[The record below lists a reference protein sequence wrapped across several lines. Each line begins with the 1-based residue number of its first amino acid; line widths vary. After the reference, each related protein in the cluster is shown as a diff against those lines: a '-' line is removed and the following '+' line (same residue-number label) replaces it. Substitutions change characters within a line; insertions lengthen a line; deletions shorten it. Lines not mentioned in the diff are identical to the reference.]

1 MGLAAGAAI
10 AGVATIGGAYLSS
23 SAQEKA
29 AGQATDSADRTAAMN
44 NALEREVYAQN
55 QAYLSPYAA
64 RGNDAGNAINAL
76 LGLGSSTTGTTA
88 NGGYGSAAP
97 YGAQPQDEDTWA
109 TGALNAL
116 RAEVNP
122 SLWARVNSITDPS
135 DRLAALE
142 PMMFRRDREAYGDY
156 LSSNPRPAPPPPGT
170 APGTAPP
177 KPTQGDTGVMP
188 PPNAGGGQGPVSN
201 ISPQNAAFNNYLNS
215 TGYQFQVDQGNKAI
229 NQGYA
234 AKGSLQSGAAM
245 KALQTYGQNT
255 ATGFFKDYLG
265 LLGNQQ
271 GVGLAG
277 ASAIAG
283 VGSNYANSVS
293 ANNNNASAAAQQAAY
308 GVGNANAALYGN
320 IAGAIGGVAGSA
332 FGSSY
337 RPPGG

>member
-10 AGVATIGGAYLSS
+10 GAVATIGGSIY
-23 SAQEKA
+23 SAGQQKKA
-29 AGQATDSADRTAAMN
+29 ANKAADSAADTAAMN
-44 NALEREVYAQN
+44 NALQREVYAQN

-76 LGLGSSTTGTTA
+76 LGLGSGTSGT
-88 NGGYGSAAP
+88 NTSGGYGSTAP
-97 YGAQPQDEDTWA
+97 YGAQPQDEDAWA
-109 TGALNAL
+109 SGALNAL
-116 RAEVNP
+116 RGEVNQ
-122 SLWARVNSITDPS
+122 SLWSQVNGITDPS

-142 PMMFRRDREAYGDY
+142 PLMFRRDREAYGDY
-156 LSSNPRPAPPPPGT
+156 LSSNPRPAATTGAGGKAPLGT
-170 APGTAPP
+170 GT
-177 KPTQGDTGVMP
+177 MP
-188 PPNAGGGQGPVSN
+188 DWDQGGGQTGGQSSSLTPSG
-201 ISPQNAAFNNYLNS
+201 AFQNYLNS
-215 TGYQFQVDQGNKAI
+215 TGYQFQVDQGSKAI

-293 ANNNNASAAAQQAAY
+293 ANNNNASSAAQQAAY
-308 GVGNANAALYGN
+308 GIGNANAGMAGN
-320 IAGAIGGVAGSA
+320 IVGALGSVAGNA

-337 RPPGG
+337 RWGGG

>member
-1 MGLAAGAAI
+1 MPIG
-10 AGVATIGGAYLSS
+10 ATIGAAVVAGGASIAGGAMGA
-23 SAQEKA
+23 SAQRRA
-29 AGQATDSADRTAAMN
+29 AGQASDSAAQTAQMN
-44 NALEREVYAQN
+44 NALQREVYSTN

-64 RGNDAGNAINAL
+64 RGNDAGNAINSL
-76 LGLGSSTTGTTA
+76 LGLGGGSSGGATS
-88 NGGYGSAAP
+88 GGYGPSSA
-97 YGAQPQDEDTWA
+97 YGPTPVDEDTWA
-109 TGALNAL
+109 SGALNAL
-116 RAEVNP
+116 QSEVNP
-122 SLWARVNSITDPS
+122 SLWSRVNGIQDPS

-142 PMMFRRDREAYGDY
+142 PMMFRRDREVYGAYT
-156 LSSNPRPAPPPPGT
+156 SSNPRPARVSNDTNPGT
-170 APGTAPP
+170 GP
-177 KPTQGDTGVMP
+177 MP
-188 PPNAGGGQGPVSN
+188 PLNPTSLT
-201 ISPQNAAFNNYLNS
+201 PQSAFDNYLNS

-234 AKGSLQSGAAM
+234 AKGSLQSGAAL

-283 VGSNYANSVS
+283 VGSNYANSVG
-293 ANNNNASAAAQQAAY
+293 ANNNNASIAAQNAAY
-308 GVGNANAALYGN
+308 GQGNATAGMWGN
-320 IAGAIGGVAGSA
+320 VAGAIGGVANA